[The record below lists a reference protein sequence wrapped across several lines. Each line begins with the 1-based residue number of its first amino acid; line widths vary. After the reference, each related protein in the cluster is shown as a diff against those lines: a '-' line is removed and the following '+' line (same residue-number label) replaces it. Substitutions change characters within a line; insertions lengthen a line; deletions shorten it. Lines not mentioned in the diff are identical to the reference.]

1 MRFAHVG
8 FGVAQEALVLGRLL
22 ALGGA
27 IVAAALI
34 APSDVSRLLTALT
47 LLLLGAGVAL
57 HPALALILDRERDV
71 QTSYREKYDALT
83 GLADGKILSDNR
95 TRAMGE
101 LRLALDRG
109 KFELVYQ
116 PQFDLATG
124 GNTDWRR

>member
-1 MRFAHVG
+1 LRFAHVG
-8 FGVAQEALVLGRLL
+8 FGVAQEALVLGRVVGPRRSYRR
-22 ALGGA
+22 GGA
-27 IVAAALI
+27 
-34 APSDVSRLLTALT
+34 DRSR
-47 LLLLGAGVAL
+47 LLGAGVAL